1 MIAYR
6 NIKDK
11 HNLKGSSFI
20 DIKNVATRI
29 SRGSISGYA
38 TAPLRGKPE
47 TPLDTEF
54 RDGVLIYK
62 I

>member
-11 HNLKGSSFI
+11 HNLTEVHSWTLM
-20 DIKNVATRI
+20 NVATRI

>member
-20 DIKNVATRI
+20 DIKNVATRT
-29 SRGSISGYA
+29 SRGSISGLA
-38 TAPLRGKPE
+38 TVPRRGKPE
-47 TPLDTEF
+47 KPLDT
-54 RDGVLIYK
+54 DL
-62 I
+62 

>member
-20 DIKNVATRI
+20 DIKNVATRT
-29 SRGSISGYA
+29 SRGSISGLA
-38 TAPLRGKPE
+38 TAPRE
-47 TPLDTEF
+47 ESQRNRWT
-54 RDGVLIYK
+54 LIYRTE
-62 I
+62 